1 MATSA
6 PKAANKAGAKPDS
19 EQPAASPSK
28 KKKLIIIGAAA
39 LLLIA
44 GAGGGAWFFLN
55 ARAPHAAGAP
65 AKEEH
70 KPEKAPVFLALDTFT
85 VNLQADDMQQ
95 FLQVNMTL
103 KVADEET
110 VERLKINMPQVRNRL
125 LLLLSSK
132 KPAEILTVEGKK
144 KLAAEIV
151 EQARQPFTP
160 HGPKMEVSDVFFT
173 SFVVQ

>member
-6 PKAANKAGAKPDS
+6 PKAANNKAGAKPDS
-19 EQPAASPSK
+19 EQPAAAPSK
-28 KKKLIIIGAAA
+28 KKKIIIIAAAA
-39 LLLIA
+39 LLLAA

-55 ARAPHAAGAP
+55 ARAPHGEKP

-70 KPEKAPVFLALDTFT
+70 KPEKPPVFLALETFT
-85 VNLQADDMQQ
+85 VNLQAEDMQQ

-103 KVADEET
+103 QVADEPT
-110 VERLKINMPQVRNRL
+110 VELLKTNMPQVRNRL

-144 KLAAEIV
+144 QLSKEIV
-151 EQARQPFTP
+151 ETIGKPFTP
-160 HGPKMEVSDVFFT
+160 HGPKPEVSDVFFT